1 MVTCFERK
9 LDQKKSKDI
18 PIQTRQMLYLL
29 KIGSLQELYNVIFH
43 IVKSSFKLNQVDMRN
58 DWEVLLIS
66 QKIPNNY
73 LLAAPYTI

>member
-1 MVTCFERK
+1 
-9 LDQKKSKDI
+9 
-18 PIQTRQMLYLL
+18 MLYLL

-43 IVKSSFKLNQVDMRN
+43 MVKSSFKLNQVDMRN

-73 LLAAPYTI
+73 LLAIPYTI